1 MPTTI
6 EEHHGAFAKLKPKR
20 QEPRKR
26 SPKACLSCR
35 ARKVRCD
42 VAFVHDSCTNCV
54 LDGKK
59 CVVSWHR
66 RHQQRKHVGK
76 HPASG
81 AETETETATKAPL
94 APKEHED
101 LPAVLTDEF
110 LETPNLPEEKPRQT
124 GRPEIT
130 FAYYPFLCINNL
142 NSLNSNDV
150 KYLDSQ
156 GCLRVPESNCLDD
169 LIRAFFRYAHPILP
183 VINEAEFWSSYDP
196 LTSDDNTSRVP
207 LVLLSAMLFVA
218 CKYVEDSTI
227 QSMQL
232 DSAHEARDRFL
243 RKTKLLYDHETES
256 SPVVLGQVA
265 LLLAH
270 WTPQTSSSCG
280 RQSTQWLSRAI
291 HHSRDAISQAQLWR
305 TLGVRYNESNLRR
318 LLGCCKLGDCIH
330 SLYNRRPLMMP
341 PGVASTESDH
351 LVLSRADLSHEIGR
365 SRVYGVEAKHRLIDA
380 QEQTS
385 ALITILDRALALVYP
400 QVGTAIR
407 RATSTH
413 DEDKYELINCK
424 NELRTWY
431 SGNVFPIS
439 GRDSALGSP
448 VSPEGSSEYGSS
460 QHDPVELLES
470 MMHLHYETA
479 MLALCQSELLRLT
492 VNPRTTYSTSRRQQP
507 LLSEPERQYSSCILK
522 MADRLSHSLQHQ
534 HLCRVPESMILCTAL
549 PLLLHLPSSI
559 SSGQQV
565 IGAQPCY
572 PDWVQKVMGCL
583 RLYFRNELEFILQV
597 VKTVNNSIDQS
608 LQESQE
614 AQVAFLQADGPQ
626 TSEGQPHM
634 SSWRELLDTRPGL
647 FARLIKRL
655 DTVICW
661 GGDLPKTSMG
671 ISVDDSQARTSPT
684 PTRQFR
690 AAGATS
696 TLTPRVSST
705 PSRRRMEKRSSPT
718 LCEDE
723 PEAQLETGSAVSALT
738 SSGGLRESFSD
749 VTHSYLDEVPE
760 KTYSPTSLDTSQ
772 RYWTQETVDGGRRG
786 QATADGEIKPS
797 AIDFIDAD
805 DMMLE
810 DGLSDDW
817 IDALLEQD
825 MSLQGDTAGRSVED
839 VDMTVT

>member
-26 SPKACLSCR
+26 SPK
-35 ARKVRCD
+35 
-42 VAFVHDSCTNCV
+42 
-54 LDGKK
+54 
-59 CVVSWHR
+59 
-66 RHQQRKHVGK
+66 KHVGK

-94 APKEHED
+94 APKEHEG

-291 HHSRDAISQAQLWR
+291 HHSHDAFSQAKLWS

-318 LLGCCKLGDCIH
+318 LLGCCKFSDCIH

-341 PGVASTESDH
+341 PGMVSTESDH

-365 SRVYGVEAKHRLIDA
+365 SRVYSVEAKHRLIDA
-380 QEQTS
+380 QEQMS
-385 ALITILDRALALVYP
+385 ALVTILGRALALVYP

-407 RATSTH
+407 RPTSTH

-431 SGNVFPIS
+431 SGSDVFPIS

-448 VSPEGSSEYGSS
+448 VSPDGSSEYGSS

-492 VNPRTTYSTSRRQQP
+492 VNPRTTYSTSRRQQS

-549 PLLLHLPSSI
+549 PLLLHLPSSM
-559 SSGQQV
+559 SSDQQV
-565 IGAQPCY
+565 IGAQSCY
-572 PDWVQKVMGCL
+572 PDWVQKVIGCL

-597 VKTVNNSIDQS
+597 VKTVNNSIAQS

-614 AQVAFLQADGPQ
+614 AQVAFLHADGPQ

-671 ISVDDSQARTSPT
+671 ISVDDSQERTSPT
-684 PTRQFR
+684 LTRQFR
-690 AAGATS
+690 AAGTS
-696 TLTPRVSST
+696 LALTPHVSSA
-705 PSRRRMEKRSSPT
+705 PSRRRTEKRSSPI
-718 LCEDE
+718 LCDDE
-723 PEAQLETGSAVSALT
+723 PEAQLETGSVDSALT

-810 DGLSDDW
+810 DGLSDGW

-825 MSLQGDTAGRSVED
+825 MSLQDDNAGRSVED
-839 VDMTVT
+839 IDMAVI